1 MKQNTLFKIS
11 GVVLCLVAV
20 SCSSGSKKSVPPSN
34 EEYVD
39 NTAEI
44 DPLEV
49 TPTLSEP
56 KEDSVESVKTE
67 TPHTDDQAL
76 MDAIKSNN
84 ENSIHRAAIGVLSK
98 NPNDVKALNA
108 MGMYYY
114 RRGTYGAAQLMFGK
128 AIKVSPNSGE
138 LYNNLGLVYY
148 AQKEQREAVK
158 AWRKAIEL
166 NPNET
171 NAAANVG
178 SLYVEQKQF
187 IKAFVALEIA
197 YRKNSKDQ
205 KVLNN
210 YGITLAAMAR
220 YPESQEMYK
229 QAIKLNENNKDVM
242 LNYAILLIDHMKKN
256 QEGLDLLNK
265 VKFLGPSPEARN
277 KINLLEN
284 KAKAGIK

>member
-1 MKQNTLFKIS
+1 MKQNTSFKIS
-11 GVVLCLVAV
+11 VALLCLALAA
-20 SCSSGSKKSVPPSN
+20 CSSSSKKAAAPAPEETN
-34 EEYVD
+34 EVVD
-39 NTAEI
+39 NFDI
-44 DPLEV
+44 SG
-49 TPTLSEP
+49 PTVSET
-56 KEDSVESVKTE
+56 KEEE
-67 TPHTDDQAL
+67 TPVAAAETSQSDEQAL
-76 MDAIKSNN
+76 NDAIKSNN
-84 ENSIHRAAIGVLSK
+84 DNAIHRAAINVLSK

-114 RRGTYGAAQLMFGK
+114 RKGQYSAAQLMLGK
-128 AIKVSPNSGE
+128 GIKVSPNTAE
-138 LYNNLGLVYY
+138 LYNNLGLVYA
-148 AQKEQREAVK
+148 AQKEPREAIK

-166 NPNET
+166 DPNEA

-178 SLYVEQKQF
+178 AVYVEQKQY

-210 YGITLAAMAR
+210 YGITLTAMSR
-220 YPESQEMYK
+220 YPEARDIYK

-242 LNYAILLIDHMKKN
+242 LNYAILLIDHMKEN
-256 QEGLDLLNK
+256 QAGLDLLNK

-277 KINLLEN
+277 KINVLEN